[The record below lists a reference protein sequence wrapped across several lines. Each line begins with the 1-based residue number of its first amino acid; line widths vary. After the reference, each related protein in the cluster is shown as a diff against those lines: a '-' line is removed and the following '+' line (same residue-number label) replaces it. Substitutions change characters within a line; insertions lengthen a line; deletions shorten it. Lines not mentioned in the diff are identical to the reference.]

1 MDFLAAELIAS
12 HRAVPALSDRVKA
25 ADFDGPHK
33 KNRKTSNHE
42 RLLLRLR
49 RQKQRDECGQREEDV
64 EGVWCGSVCLC
75 VRVKG
80 ENGRGGGGGERMI
93 ETSNQSHCREQRAG
107 RGLMPVVTLLSAP
120 VFRFFPLAR
129 GSIDEWSAAREVLA
143 HTLTHLLNPLCDNL
157 CHADVYRAGD
167 ERRENAKFTPL
178 HRLRGRL
185 RGLYFH

>member
-80 ENGRGGGGGERMI
+80 ENGGGVWKDDWDKQSVPLQGTEGRQGADACGYTAKCAGLSLFPPRTRINRWVECGSGGSG
-93 ETSNQSHCREQRAG
+93 
-107 RGLMPVVTLLSAP
+107 
-120 VFRFFPLAR
+120 
-129 GSIDEWSAAREVLA
+129 
-143 HTLTHLLNPLCDNL
+143 THSD
-157 CHADVYRAGD
+157 
-167 ERRENAKFTPL
+167 TPS
-178 HRLRGRL
+178 
-185 RGLYFH
+185 

>member
-1 MDFLAAELIAS
+1 MCAC
-12 HRAVPALSDRVKA
+12 K
-25 ADFDGPHK
+25 GG
-33 KNRKTSNHE
+33 E
-42 RLLLRLR
+42 R
-49 RQKQRDECGQREEDV
+49 
-64 EGVWCGSVCLC
+64 EG
-75 VRVKG
+75 
-80 ENGRGGGGGERMI
+80 GRGGGERMI

-143 HTLTHLLNPLCDNL
+143 HTLTRLLNPLCDNL